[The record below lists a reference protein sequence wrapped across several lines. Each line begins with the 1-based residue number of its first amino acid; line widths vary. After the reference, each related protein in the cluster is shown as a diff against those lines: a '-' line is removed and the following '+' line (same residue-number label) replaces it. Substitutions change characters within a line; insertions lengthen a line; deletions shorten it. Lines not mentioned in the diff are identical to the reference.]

1 MTTPT
6 KKSTSSLPKEFS
18 WNGPSHQLIERS
30 PAWYLGFGLA
40 ALIGIAFALFYDRGI
55 TTIITFALI
64 IVVVFILA
72 SQPQRTVKYKI
83 SPLGLWANQTL
94 YPLPAV
100 KKFWIDYH
108 PPEIKTFNFETSAY
122 LNNKVSFQLGDA
134 DPVAVRLVAK
144 QYLAEDLDHDYT
156 LAETL
161 ARKLKI

>member
-1 MTTPT
+1 MKNSTTKQP
-6 KKSTSSLPKEFS
+6 SSLPKEFS
-18 WNGPSHQLIERS
+18 WNGPSHQLQQRS

-40 ALIGIAFALFYDRGI
+40 ALVGIGFALFYDRGI

-64 IVVVFILA
+64 IIVVFVLA

-83 SPLGLWANQTL
+83 NPLGLLANQTL
-94 YPLPAV
+94 YPLQVV
-100 KKFWIDYH
+100 KKFWIDYQ

-134 DPVAVRLVAK
+134 DPVTVRLVAT
-144 QYLAEDLDHDYT
+144 QYLAEDLDHNYT
-156 LAETL
+156 LSETL